1 MKRMHIEGDDVPLFE
16 EDISFKEIINTFFNN
31 LKRGKTMENISNIAT
46 KEAAKKYSFETVFWM
61 VAWLQ
66 FVSFAIISLIEYFTA
81 VGLIWNVP
89 QATSLVISLLKG
101 FNIIVI
107 GAMIKFFTNVMD
119 AKNAENIQLRDEKEE
134 ITTKLAKKEEE
145 AKAVKKEC
153 SDAEAELMALKVE
166 KYGEKKEKEM

>member
-1 MKRMHIEGDDVPLFE
+1 MKRMHEEDGVPLFM
-16 EDISFKEIINTFFNN
+16 EDVSIREIIYNFFQK
-31 LKRGKTMENISNIAT
+31 LKRGNTMENISKIAT

-81 VGLIWNVP
+81 VGLVWDVP

-166 KYGEKKEKEM
+166 KFGEKKGL